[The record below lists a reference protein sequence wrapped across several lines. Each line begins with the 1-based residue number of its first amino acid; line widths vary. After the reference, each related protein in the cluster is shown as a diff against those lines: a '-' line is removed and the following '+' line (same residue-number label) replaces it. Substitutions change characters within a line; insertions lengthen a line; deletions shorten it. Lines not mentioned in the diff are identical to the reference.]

1 MFISALSEYHMGVV
15 ITRKLLFI
23 CSFINI
29 GNIFRSVTPQA
40 FCRSVVV
47 HIAKNTVCGN
57 EIFRFCG
64 IFFSKEF
71 FHIYKSVIADM
82 FTDPEAEIFSGKYDQ
97 SCSVRQM
104 LMIGTHGVLHGML
117 ESASCDIHG
126 ITGHGI
132 LVTPFFLADSR

>member
-1 MFISALSEYHMGVV
+1 MIYF
-15 ITRKLLFI
+15 
-23 CSFINI
+23 CSFRISHESSNHKKTLI
-29 GNIFRSVTPQA
+29 YMLFHKYRQHLQISYTAGFLQISQ
-40 FCRSVVV
+40 
-47 HIAKNTVCGN
+47 CGN

-71 FHIYKSVIADM
+71 CHIYKSVIADM

-104 LMIGTHGVLHGML
+104 LMISTHGVLHGML
-117 ESASCDIHG
+117 GSASSDIHG

>member
-1 MFISALSEYHMGVV
+1 MKYVYFCSFRISHGSSNHKKTLIYMLFHKY
-15 ITRKLLFI
+15 RRFLHLLFLQI
-23 CSFINI
+23 S
-29 GNIFRSVTPQA
+29 Q
-40 FCRSVVV
+40 
-47 HIAKNTVCGN
+47 CGN

-104 LMIGTHGVLHGML
+104 LMISTHGVLHGML